1 MFSIEV
7 PQDESNKV
15 YEMATNSSR
24 RQHFIQSVLDFC
36 IEYDFDGIDL
46 VWHFPTP
53 TADNPDMFDK
63 AVFTTLLKHL
73 SESFRFV
80 NKICRRMN
88 YSLLI

>member
-7 PQDESNKV
+7 PQDNSKKV

-53 TADNPDMFDK
+53 TEENPDIFDK
-63 AVFTTLLKHL
+63 AVSTTLLKYL
-73 SESFRFV
+73 SESLRFV
-80 NKICRRMN
+80 DKICIRMN
-88 YSLLI
+88 YSF